1 MSPGRCARDGT
12 CRPFLFWLK
21 VASFANV
28 FPTDFEP
35 QDRVSVS
42 TQLCGILVS
51 CRFVRVGIHAVAIV
65 VAVLIDGFA
74 WRLC

>member
-1 MSPGRCARDGT
+1 M
-12 CRPFLFWLK
+12 
-21 VASFANV
+21 NV
-28 FPTDFEP
+28 HPTDFEP